1 MKILVEDKYI
11 ELTYQIIEYSLGG
24 ERYLCGYVEVPKS
37 YKSPGDCFDEI
48 ECHGGVTYIAGKR
61 DTGEGR
67 YIGFDTLH
75 AYSGAEHRTVEFCT
89 NECKSIINQ
98 LLGEVE

>member
-1 MKILVEDKYI
+1 MKILVEDKYR
-11 ELTYQIIEYSLGG
+11 ELTYQIIEYSLGV
-24 ERYLCGYVEVPKS
+24 EVYLCGYTEVPKS
-37 YKSPGDCFDEI
+37 YKSPEGDFSEI
-48 ECHGGVTYIAGKR
+48 KCHGGVTYIDGKR
-61 DTGEGR
+61 DTGEGH